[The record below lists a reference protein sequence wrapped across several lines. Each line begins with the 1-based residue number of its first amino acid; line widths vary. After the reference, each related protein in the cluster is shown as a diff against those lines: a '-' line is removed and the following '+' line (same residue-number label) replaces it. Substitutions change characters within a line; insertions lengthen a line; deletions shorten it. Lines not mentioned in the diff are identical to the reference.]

1 MSSLTK
7 QKVTG
12 ILIIATAIAAVGGIL
27 FGFDTGVI
35 SGAILYIQHDW
46 NLNSMEES
54 VATSSVLVGAIIGAV
69 LGGVSADRLGRK
81 RSIIAGSVSF
91 IIGTLILLVSNGLG
105 IFVVGRLLIGI
116 AIGLASFIVPMYISE
131 LAPERIRGALVSLN
145 QLFVT
150 LGILVSYGV
159 DTLFAASGAWKSMFA
174 VGLIPA
180 FILLIGIAVM
190 PNSPRWLVFKH
201 HSDKAAKV
209 LERIRGQKSA
219 AAVEP
224 EIIEIESAIKTES
237 NAKSLLRSS
246 VVKYPLIVGL
256 GLAVFQ
262 QITGVNTIIYYA
274 PTIFQ
279 FAGLSSDTAAI
290 AATTGVGLANFIVT
304 AIALVLVD
312 RVGRRPLLLVGIAGM
327 VASLVVLGAGFYFAS
342 SAGDAAVG
350 IITAVSLIAYISFFA
365 IGLGPVFWLL
375 ISEIFPLQVRGTAMS
390 LATIANWSANFV
402 ITLVFLGLVG
412 ALGQTGTFWL
422 FAAIGVVAFV
432 FTLRLVP
439 ETKGLTLE
447 EIESHFKGGGHP
459 RRLGR
464 RLREFEKKRNERKQ
478 KMKS

>member
-1 MSSLTK
+1 MGNLTK

-69 LGGVSADRLGRK
+69 LGGVLADRLGRK
-81 RSIIAGSVSF
+81 RSIIAGSISF

-131 LAPERIRGALVSLN
+131 LAPEHIRGALVSLN

-180 FILLIGIAVM
+180 FILLVGIAVM
-190 PNSPRWLVFKH
+190 PNSPRWLVFKNR
-201 HSDKAAKV
+201 SDKATKV
-209 LERIRGQKSA
+209 LERVRGQKDA
-219 AAVEP
+219 EAVEP
-224 EIIEIESAIKTES
+224 EIEEIESAIKTES
-237 NAKSLLRSS
+237 NAKSMLRSS
-246 VVKYPLIVGL
+246 AVKYPLIVGL
-256 GLAVFQ
+256 GLAIFQ

-279 FAGLSSDTAAI
+279 FAGLSSDIAAI

-304 AIALVLVD
+304 GIALALVD

-342 SAGDAAVG
+342 GVGGATVG
-350 IITAVSLIAYISFFA
+350 IITAISLIAYISFFA

-390 LATIANWSANFV
+390 LATVANWSANFV

-447 EIESHFKGGGHP
+447 EIESHFRGGGHP

-464 RLREFEKKRNERKQ
+464 RLREFEAKRKEKRQ
-478 KMKS
+478 KVKS

>member
-1 MSSLTK
+1 MSNITK
-7 QKVTG
+7 QKITG
-12 ILIIATAIAAVGGIL
+12 FLIIATAIAAVGGIL

-46 NLNSMEES
+46 NLNSAEES

-69 LGGVSADRLGRK
+69 LGGLLADRLGRK

-91 IIGTLILLVSNGLG
+91 IIGTLILLVSTGLS

-159 DTLFAASGAWKSMFA
+159 DTLFSASGSWQSMFA

-180 FILLIGIAVM
+180 VILLVGIAFM
-190 PNSPRWLVFKH
+190 PNSPRWLVFKRQ
-201 HSDKAAKV
+201 SDKARSVLVKV
-209 LERIRGQKSA
+209 RGKKEVDS
-219 AAVEP
+219 
-224 EIIEIESAIKTES
+224 EIQEIESAIKTQS
-237 NAKSLLRSS
+237 SARRMLRSN

-256 GLAVFQ
+256 GLAIFQ

-279 FAGLSSDTAAI
+279 FAGLSSATAAI
-290 AATTGVGLANFIVT
+290 AATTGVGLANFVVT

-327 VASLVVLGAGFYFAS
+327 VVSLVILGAGFYFAS
-342 SAGDAAVG
+342 SISGSTVG

-365 IGLGPVFWLL
+365 LGLGPVFWLL
-375 ISEIFPLQVRGTAMS
+375 ISEIFPLQIRGTAMS
-390 LATIANWSANFV
+390 FATIANWTANFV

-422 FAAIGVVAFV
+422 FAAIGIVAFV
-432 FTLRLVP
+432 FTVRLVP

-447 EIESHFKGGGHP
+447 QIESHFKKGGHP
-459 RRLGR
+459 RHLGR
-464 RLREFEKKRNERKQ
+464 RLRAFEERRKERKQ
-478 KMKS
+478 KKS